1 MRQHPGR
8 GEGIG
13 RRAGRALRRLVR
25 RAVGRRSASDD
36 ERYRRAWNAAA
47 REDALTA
54 ILTPP
59 DGRSAETEASFDAKG
74 RQDAAWLRRFVEP
87 GAVVLDVGC
96 GIGRIERHLAPHVA
110 RLHAVDVSDEMLAA
124 ARRRTAGA
132 TNIAFHRTSATDLS
146 PVATASVDLAFSFFV
161 LQHLEHDDAF
171 RALREIA
178 RVLKADG
185 RAVIQFPSLASPF
198 YAREFV
204 DRAEPPD
211 RPAARV
217 RPYTPDLVSRLLD
230 LATLAVERFEPPP
243 GGSLTEHELVVVA
256 RRRADPPVV
265 QDFAVRPL
273 TPEAAGTRAA
283 WAITARARDGN
294 GDLAGGRAVV
304 RVGPAGPEAATA
316 LGAGALRGDALAVRL
331 TLDDAPPGRLDPT
344 FTLEDAVGV
353 ASAPIAFVLT
363 LAGPA
368 VGRPLR
374 ARLDPLDPG

>member
-185 RAVIQFPSLASPF
+185 RAVLQFPSLAS
-198 YAREFV
+198 
-204 DRAEPPD
+204 
-211 RPAARV
+211 
-217 RPYTPDLVSRLLD
+217 
-230 LATLAVERFEPPP
+230 
-243 GGSLTEHELVVVA
+243 
-256 RRRADPPVV
+256 
-265 QDFAVRPL
+265 
-273 TPEAAGTRAA
+273 
-283 WAITARARDGN
+283 
-294 GDLAGGRAVV
+294 
-304 RVGPAGPEAATA
+304 A
-316 LGAGALRGDALAVRL
+316 L
-331 TLDDAPPGRLDPT
+331 
-344 FTLEDAVGV
+344 
-353 ASAPIAFVLT
+353 
-363 LAGPA
+363 
-368 VGRPLR
+368 
-374 ARLDPLDPG
+374 